1 VSHTAATILSN
12 GARRALVAAL
22 ALLVLVTL
30 PATASGQVV
39 VRADVNDR
47 RVFVGQ
53 PFPVDIVVQ
62 GASEVPAPSI
72 PAIDGFEISYVGG
85 ADESRSSITII
96 NGVRREFN
104 EKSYRH
110 RFQFI
115 ATRPGE
121 LAIPAIRVMVEGQEH
136 LTSPTQISVTPPQ
149 KDSDVKLW
157 LSVDNESPF
166 VGEPVRVRLMLGL
179 RRNGVRLAFSIPG
192 IADNFDLIDPE
203 PFSQRQMQTVFNIL
217 GADLPVERG
226 TKREGEDEWATFS
239 AERIVIPRRSG
250 AITLG
255 PATVDAE
262 VETRPAETIFDRR
275 QTRRTV
281 VPSDPLTINVK
292 PLPDKGRPGNFN
304 GLVGRYSISATATP
318 LEVGVGDPINLEIR
332 VTGPLPGAV
341 PEPAL
346 DRQDSLA
353 GSFRL
358 TTEGQSATTEG
369 RTRIFRKTLRV
380 AREDVSEIPP
390 IELPYFDTKSGEYVV
405 ARSAAIPLTV
415 RATRVIT
422 AADAQGESSSGASI
436 AAAVEDKV
444 GGIAFNYEGA
454 ELLAD
459 QSFDV
464 RSVLRSPLGLAAIAG
479 PPALYTAAGAVI
491 LLRRRAGSETSAQ
504 RRRRLLT
511 EARAALTA
519 LSSESKPSDAAAAI
533 SSAVRKVVGA
543 RLNIRGDGLTA
554 REAEDALVAAGM
566 SGAAERAR
574 AILETCDAALYGGLA
589 PERIHSLRDDAGDLI
604 ETIDR
609 ANGGAA

>member
-1 VSHTAATILSN
+1 MSHALGNAFELL
-12 GARRALVAAL
+12 RRGSLALVVLAMAVLPAVAL
-22 ALLVLVTL
+22 A
-30 PATASGQVV
+30 QVV

-53 PFPVDIVVQ
+53 PFPLDIVVQ
-62 GASEVPAPSI
+62 GASDVPAPTI
-72 PAIDGFEISYVGG
+72 QAIDGFEISYVGG
-85 ADESRSSITII
+85 ADESRSSVTII

-149 KDSDVKLW
+149 KDNDVKLW
-157 LSVDNESPF
+157 LSIDNDAPF
-166 VGEPVRVRLMLGL
+166 VGEPVRVRLTLGL

-192 IADNFDLIDPE
+192 IAGGFDLIEPE
-203 PFSQRQMQTVFNIL
+203 PFSQRQMQTVFSIL
-217 GADLPVERG
+217 GADIPVERG
-226 TKREGEDEWATFS
+226 TRRDGEEEWATFS

-262 VETRPAETIFDRR
+262 VEVRPAETIFDRR

-304 GLVGRYSISATATP
+304 GLVGRYSIAATATP

-353 GSFRL
+353 GSFRV

-380 AREDVSEIPP
+380 AREDVGEIPP
-390 IELPYFDTKSGEYVV
+390 IELPYFDTRSGEYVV
-405 ARSAAIPLTV
+405 ARSAPIPLTV

-422 AADAQGESSSGASI
+422 AADAQGQSSSGASI

-459 QSFDV
+459 QSFNV
-464 RSVLRSPLGLAAIAG
+464 RGVLGSPLGLAAIAG
-479 PPALYTAAGAVI
+479 PPAIYTAAGAVL
-491 LLRRRAGSETSAQ
+491 LLRRRAGSESAAQ
-504 RRRRLLT
+504 RRRRLMV
-511 EARAALTA
+511 EARAALSS
-519 LSSESKPSDAAAAI
+519 LSIESKPVEAAGVI
-533 SSAVRKVVGA
+533 SSAVRRAVGA
-543 RLNIRGDGLTA
+543 RLGVQGDGLTA
-554 REAEDALVAAGM
+554 LEANDALVEAGM
-566 SGAAERAR
+566 SDAAESAR
-574 AILETCDAALYGGLA
+574 TILETCDAALYGGLA
-589 PERIHSLRDDAGDLI
+589 PERIHSLRDDAMNLI
-604 ETIDR
+604 DAIDR
-609 ANGGAA
+609 AGGGVA